1 MVTEVA
7 QTGIS
12 GLDSML
18 FGGIPLKNQVILAG
32 GPGAGKTLLAFEFL
46 YKNAKMGNKSIFFSL
61 DESPDRVLKNSKE
74 AFTQFTDID
83 QLIDSKSLIIE
94 GEDPQTSLFGD
105 SENSNYEFG
114 KLVSDIEAL
123 VTSEKATRIV
133 IDSSS
138 ILEMLVKDQL
148 SFRRSMISMAT
159 NFRRLGVT
167 SILTSELPDPERT
180 GLKFRSTYFIFDGIV
195 IMYQMTQEQ
204 RRIPGIEVIK
214 MRGTKHSFVTAPYE
228 ITPEGFKIF
237 TTDDVST
244 FM

>member
-1 MVTEVA
+1 MADVV
-7 QTGIS
+7 QTGIA
-12 GLDSML
+12 GLDTML
-18 FGGIPLKNQVILAG
+18 FGGIPAKNQVILAG

-46 YKNAKMGNKSIFFSL
+46 YKNAKMGNKSVFFSI
-61 DESPDRVLKNSKE
+61 DESPDRVLKNARQ
-74 AFTQFTDID
+74 AFPQFTEID
-83 QLIDSKSLIIE
+83 QLLDSKNLVIE
-94 GEDPQTSLFGD
+94 GEDPQTSIFGSSD
-105 SENSNYEFG
+105 NTSYEFG
-114 KLVSDIEAL
+114 KLVSDIESL

-138 ILEMLVKDQL
+138 ILEILVKDPL

-167 SILTSELPDPERT
+167 SILTSELPDPERS
-180 GLKFRSTYFIFDGIV
+180 GLKFKSTYFIFDGIIV
-195 IMYQMTQEQ
+195 MYQMVQEQ

-237 TTDDVST
+237 TTEDAT
-244 FM
+244 AFM

>member
-1 MVTEVA
+1 MADVI
-7 QTGIS
+7 QTGIN

-18 FGGIPLKNQVILAG
+18 FGGIPQKNQVILAG

-61 DESPDRVLKNSKE
+61 DESPERVVKNAKE
-74 AFTQFTDID
+74 AFSSFTDMD
-83 QLIDSKSLIIE
+83 QLMESRNLIVE
-94 GEDPQTSLFGD
+94 GEDPQTSLFGS

-114 KLVSDIEAL
+114 KLVSDIESL

-167 SILTSELPDPERT
+167 SMLTSELPDPERT
-180 GLKFRSTYFIFDGIV
+180 GLRFRSTYFIFDGIIV
-195 IMYQMTQEQ
+195 MYQMVQEQ

-214 MRGTKHSFVTAPYE
+214 MRGNKHSFVTAPYE

-244 FM
+244 LM